1 MVSDSVLESGNLSGR
16 NTLGLTAHADRVV
29 AITHATQ
36 LEQALTDARPF
47 GPITVL
53 GGGSNVVMHPVQRGT
68 VLLMGIKGR
77 TLRADDGGRVV
88 LRVGAGENWH
98 ELVLW
103 CHHHGLH
110 GLANLALIP
119 GSVGAAPIQNIGAYG
134 VEIAQRIRAVHVIHR
149 ETLATNVL
157 APEACQF
164 RYRDSCFKHEE
175 GAQWIITAV
184 DLQLDRAAPVCLEYP
199 ALKERLQSADPT
211 HDAVLAGVMSLRQE
225 KLPDPVVTP
234 NVGSFFKNPVLTQE
248 EGDVLRE
255 RVSDVPLFPGPGGRI
270 KVSAAWLIDRLAWRG
285 VEKQGVKVSEA
296 HALVL
301 VGCGAKTAGPWLSLA
316 ADIVASVE
324 GAFGLTL
331 EMEPRVLGLPEVVAS

>member
-16 NTLGLTAHADRVV
+16 NTLGLTAQADRVV
-29 AITHATQ
+29 AITHAMQ
-36 LEQALTDARPF
+36 LEQALIDARPF

-53 GGGSNVVMHPVQRGT
+53 GGGSNVVMHPVQLGT
-68 VLLMGIKGR
+68 VLLMNIKGR
-77 TLRADDGGRVV
+77 ELRADDGDRVV

-134 VEIAQRIRAVHVIHR
+134 VEVAQFIRAVHVIHR
-149 ETLATNVL
+149 ETLATTAL
-157 APEACQF
+157 SPESCQF
-164 RYRDSCFKHEE
+164 RYRDSYFKHEE

-184 DLQLDRAAPVCLEYP
+184 DLLLDRAAPVCLEYP
-199 ALKERLQSADPT
+199 ALKKRLPAADPT

-234 NVGSFFKNPVLTQE
+234 NVGSFFKNPVLALE
-248 EGDVLRE
+248 ETDMLRKM
-255 RVSDVPLFPGPGGRI
+255 VSDVPLFPEPAGRV
-270 KVSAAWLIDRLAWRG
+270 KVSAAWLIDRLGWRG

-301 VGCGAKTAGPWLSLA
+301 VGCGAQTAGPWLTLA
-316 ADIVASVE
+316 ADIVVSVE

-331 EMEPRVLGLPEVVAS
+331 EIEPRVLGLPEPVAS

>member
-1 MVSDSVLESGNLSGR
+1 MSDSVLESGDLSGR

-29 AITHATQ
+29 VITHAAQ
-36 LEQALTDARPF
+36 LEQVLTDARPF

-53 GGGSNVVMHPVQRGT
+53 GGGSNVVMQPVQPGT
-68 VLLMGIKGR
+68 VLLMDIKGR
-77 TLRADDGGRVV
+77 TLLSDDGDRAV
-88 LRVGAGENWH
+88 LRAGAGENWH

-134 VEIAQRIRAVHVIHR
+134 VEVAQCIRAVHVIHR
-149 ETLATNVL
+149 ETLATTVL

-199 ALKERLQSADPT
+199 ALQER
-211 HDAVLAGVMSLRQE
+211 
-225 KLPDPVVTP
+225 
-234 NVGSFFKNPVLTQE
+234 
-248 EGDVLRE
+248 
-255 RVSDVPLFPGPGGRI
+255 
-270 KVSAAWLIDRLAWRG
+270 
-285 VEKQGVKVSEA
+285 
-296 HALVL
+296 
-301 VGCGAKTAGPWLSLA
+301 
-316 ADIVASVE
+316 
-324 GAFGLTL
+324 
-331 EMEPRVLGLPEVVAS
+331 

>member
-1 MVSDSVLESGNLSGR
+1 MEIESCC
-16 NTLGLTAHADRVV
+16 
-29 AITHATQ
+29 
-36 LEQALTDARPF
+36 EWAR
-47 GPITVL
+47 
-53 GGGSNVVMHPVQRGT
+53 
-68 VLLMGIKGR
+68 
-77 TLRADDGGRVV
+77 
-88 LRVGAGENWH
+88 GENWH

-134 VEIAQRIRAVHVIHR
+134 VEVAQCIRAVHVIHR
-149 ETLATNVL
+149 ETLATTVL
-157 APEACQF
+157 PPESCQF

-184 DLQLDRAAPVCLEYP
+184 DLQLDRNAPVCLEYP
-199 ALKERLQSADPT
+199 ALKARLQSADPT

-248 EGDVLRE
+248 ESDMLRK
-255 RVSDVPLFPGPGGRI
+255 RASDVPFFPGPKGRI
-270 KVSAAWLIDRLAWRG
+270 KVSAAWLIDRLGWRG

-301 VGCGAKTAGPWLSLA
+301 VGCGAQTAEPWLSLA
-316 ADIVASVE
+316 ADIVVSVE

-331 EMEPRVLGLPEVVAS
+331 EMEPRVLGLPEVIASR